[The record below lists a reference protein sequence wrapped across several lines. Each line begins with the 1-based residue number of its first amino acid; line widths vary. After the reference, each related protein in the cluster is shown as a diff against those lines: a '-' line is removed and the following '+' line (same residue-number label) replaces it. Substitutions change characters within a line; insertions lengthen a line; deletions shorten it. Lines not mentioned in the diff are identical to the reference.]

1 MIIQL
6 ISIIVPILAITYLII
21 KPVQKDKEQN
31 LTSYR
36 KVKVGDEVVLISG
49 LHGVVDSVDSA
60 KNIITIDCEG
70 VFFEYDLYA
79 IKRVIP
85 KEIEERA

>member
-6 ISIIVPILAITYLII
+6 ISIVLPILVIAYLIV
-21 KPVQKDKEQN
+21 KPVQKDKEQT
-31 LTSYR
+31 LTTYR
-36 KVKVGDEVVLISG
+36 KVKKGDEVVLISG
-49 LHGVVDSVDSA
+49 LHGLVDDVDSA
-60 KNIITIDCEG
+60 KNIITVDCEG

-85 KEIEERA
+85 KDIEERA

>member
-6 ISIIVPILAITYLII
+6 ISIVLSILVIAYLIV
-21 KPVQKDKEQN
+21 KPVQKDKEQT
-31 LTSYR
+31 LTTYR
-36 KVKVGDEVVLISG
+36 KVRVGDGVVLISG

-60 KNIITIDCEG
+60 KNIVTVDCEG
-70 VFFEYDLYA
+70 VYFEYDLYA

-85 KEIEERA
+85 KDIEERA